1 MRRGRLLVSALA
13 VCSLAA
19 PLGAQ
24 SPSPEGRWKTID
36 DKTGAAKGIVVITSV
51 NGELEGRVERVFSPP
66 SPSPNPLCDQCAAEL
81 KNKPIIGMR
90 VIWGFRPDGT
100 KFTGG
105 RVLDPESGKI
115 YKGTIALADGG
126 RKLDLRG
133 YVGFPMFGRTQTWQ
147 RE

>member
-1 MRRGRLLVSALA
+1 MLRGRLLNSFVAA
-13 VCSLAA
+13 CMLAA

-24 SPSPEGRWKTID
+24 STSPEGRWKTID
-36 DKTGAAKGIVVITSV
+36 DKTGAAKGIIVITSV

-66 SPSPNPLCDQCAAEL
+66 SPSPNPLCEECTGEL
-81 KNKPIIGMR
+81 KKKPIIGMR
-90 VIWGFRPDGT
+90 VLWGFKLDGN

-115 YKGTIALADGG
+115 YKGTIAVADGG

-133 YVGFPMFGRTQTWQ
+133 YVGIPMFGRTQTWQ